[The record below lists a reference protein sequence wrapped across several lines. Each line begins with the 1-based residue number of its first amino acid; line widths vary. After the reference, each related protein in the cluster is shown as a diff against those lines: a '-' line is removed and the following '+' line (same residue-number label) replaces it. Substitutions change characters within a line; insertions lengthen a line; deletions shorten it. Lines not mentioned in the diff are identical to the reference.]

1 VSRIEKA
8 MEKAAKIRNGKSIND
23 PVIRGG
29 PDKGDNS
36 ISKAVIDKNAVSNVA
51 INSPDIITINDPD
64 SPISEEYRNLKS
76 MVVRLTKQKGFQN
89 TLMVTS
95 ALVGEG
101 KSITA
106 INLAITLSQEYDHTV
121 LLIDADLRN
130 PSLHDYFNI
139 KPKIGLSDY
148 LVKGIEVEAALVKT
162 GIGKLTFLPAGKK
175 VKNPVELLSSNMM
188 KEFINEI
195 SHRYSDRYIII
206 DTPPVLLFA
215 ETRSIGSVVDGT
227 IFVVKEG
234 MTSLHNIRDALD
246 ILKNNNVLGILYN
259 NASIENLNGRYR
271 YYYGQDTKFKAGA

>member
-1 VSRIEKA
+1 MSRIEKA
-8 MEKAAKIRNGKSIND
+8 MEEAAKIRNGKSIND

-36 ISKAVIDKNAVSNVA
+36 ISKAVIDKNAVSNIA
-51 INSPDIITINDPD
+51 INSPDIITLNDPD

-175 VKNPVELLSSNMM
+175 VKDPVELLSSNMM

-227 IFVVKEG
+227 IFVVKES
-234 MTSLHNIRDALD
+234 MTSLQNIRDALD

-259 NASIENLNGRYR
+259 NVSIANLNGRYR
-271 YYYGQDTKFKAGA
+271 YYYGQDTKLKAGV

>member
-1 VSRIEKA
+1 MSRIEKA

>member
-8 MEKAAKIRNGKSIND
+8 MEEAAKIRNGKSIND

-36 ISKAVIDKNAVSNVA
+36 ISKAVIDKNAVSNIA
-51 INSPDIITINDPD
+51 INSPDIITLNDPD

-175 VKNPVELLSSNMM
+175 VKDPVELLSSNMM

-227 IFVVKEG
+227 IFVVKES
-234 MTSLHNIRDALD
+234 MTSLQNIRDALD

-259 NASIENLNGRYR
+259 NVSIANLNGRYR
-271 YYYGQDTKFKAGA
+271 YYYGQDTKLKAGV